1 MSWLSGHT
9 LSKFSCHSLWL
20 YVQSSLKHLKTLEM
34 EGKRETVVHMK
45 AIVCECA
52 HLLGHVQLFV
62 TPWTVTPQTPLSMG
76 FSRQEYWS
84 GLPFSPPADLPD
96 PGIELASPLSP
107 ALAGRFMMA
116 VISIY

>member
-1 MSWLSGHT
+1 
-9 LSKFSCHSLWL
+9 
-20 YVQSSLKHLKTLEM
+20 M

-84 GLPFSPPADLPD
+84 GLHDLLQ
-96 PGIELASPLSP
+96 GIYLTQESNPNLLS
-107 ALAGRFMMA
+107 LLHW
-116 VISIY
+116 